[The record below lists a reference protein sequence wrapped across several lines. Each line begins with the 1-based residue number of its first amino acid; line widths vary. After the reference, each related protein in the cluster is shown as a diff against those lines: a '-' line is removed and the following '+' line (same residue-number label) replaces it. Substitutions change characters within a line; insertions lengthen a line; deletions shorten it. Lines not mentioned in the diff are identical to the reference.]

1 MQYAFLTTNATN
13 DVYLDSLVR
22 QPKLMKRIFSIL
34 SLLFL
39 GLYTQAQITLAP
51 GITADQAVQY
61 LLGPNVT
68 YFNAQFTGD
77 PGQLGYLTGGGA
89 PTAFDIEDGV
99 TLSSGHVNELQLGAT
114 VPGITGGVANN
125 PDLLEVANSV
135 FPMIG
140 LNLTIQDVNDQAIL
154 EFDFIATGNTLSFDY
169 IFGSDEY
176 LTYVD
181 QVYNDVFAFFL
192 AGPGITG
199 DYSAPPGYP
208 GGSTNIAIIPGSDP
222 ALPITIS
229 SLNNED
235 YSEFYVDNPA
245 PNQAIGSNGYTVPLL
260 ATYPLLCGE
269 TYHIKLAIADAQDG
283 SLQSFVTLRAGSFNV
298 GNNLIQPVSVNISG
312 SQGGITGFPSNAIL
326 EGESCY
332 DGFFV
337 ISPPPCLLEPDTI
350 TLYFGGD
357 ATLNEDYTYDG
368 DTTLVVYPGTYD
380 TLYLNAMVDDI
391 AEGTNTITYG
401 NITSTYETITIGF
414 IYQDPMDTTGLDMD
428 TTTASMI
435 IVDYNPISVSSL
447 PDIGLC
453 EAVIP
458 ESYGPNAINAN
469 TGVPPYLY
477 QWENPLGEVITN
489 NDTAFFEYQ
498 APGIVP
504 GQYWLTVSDFCGLSD
519 SLSFE
524 VTDPV
529 PVNVNA
535 LSNVILCQEQ
545 VDVDVLAAIS
555 QGAAP
560 YSFTW
565 SNPTNQVLLNNSP
578 NPVFSFLPWDNTLEN
593 GNYKVV
599 VNDYCGTSDS
609 TTLNLQIPV
618 PPMKPVT
625 LPDSLILGLCTTD
638 TLTLTAWTDQ
648 DVSYKWWYYDATD
661 SITDNTPEWTS
672 ASYFI
677 GSAFPMT
684 YWCRVT
690 EPFCGYNES
699 IHFTVLPLPC
709 TVEFPNVMTGYAGDA
724 NSYSILCSSTPT
736 VSETGEVIPALYP
749 EEFEEGQAIG
759 NQTFHICGLFN
770 PYDSTWK
777 YPNSTLKVFNRW
789 GNVVY
794 ESADYKNDWKISDL
808 SEGVYYYEFVWNR
821 PKKEYYT
828 GSFNV
833 LK

>member
-1 MQYAFLTTNATN
+1 M
-13 DVYLDSLVR
+13 VIE
-22 QPKLMKRIFSIL
+22 LMKRTL
-34 SLLFL
+34 TLLAFL
-39 GLYTQAQITLAP
+39 FVGYCSSAQITLNP

-77 PGQLGYLTGGGA
+77 PGQLGYLSGGGA
-89 PTAFDIEDGV
+89 PSAFQVENGV
-99 TLSSGHVNELQLGAT
+99 TLSSGHVNELQLGAN
-114 VPGITGGVANN
+114 VPVIASGVANN
-125 PDLLEVANSV
+125 PDLLSVANSV

-176 LTYVD
+176 LTFVD

-208 GGSTNIAIIPGSDP
+208 GGSTNIAIIPGSNP

-229 SLNNED
+229 SLNNVD
-235 YSEFYVDNPA
+235 YNQYYVDNPA
-245 PNQAIGSNGYTVPLL
+245 PNEDIGSNGYTVPLL

-312 SQGGITGFPSNAIL
+312 NQGGITGFPSNAIL

-337 ISPPPCLLEPDTI
+337 IAPPPCLLEPDTI
-350 TLYFGGD
+350 TLYFGGS
-357 ATLNEDYTYDG
+357 ATLGEDYTYDG

-380 TLYLNAMVDDI
+380 TLYLNALVDDM
-391 AEGTNTITYG
+391 AEGTNTITFG
-401 NITSTYETITIGF
+401 SITSTYETIDIGF
-414 IYQDPMDTTGLDMD
+414 IYVDPLDTLNGVDMD
-428 TTTASMI
+428 TTTATMI
-435 IVDYNPISVSSL
+435 IVDYNPISVSTL

-477 QWENPLGEVITN
+477 QWENPLGDIVSN
-489 NDTAFFEYQ
+489 NDTAFFQYQ

-504 GQYWLTVSDFCGLSD
+504 GQYWMTVTDFCGLTD

-535 LSNVILCQEQ
+535 LSNVVLCQSPI
-545 VDVDVLAAIS
+545 DVNVENAIS

-565 SNPTNQVLLNNSP
+565 KNPANQTVVTNSANA
-578 NPVFSFLPWDNTLEN
+578 VFTFTPGDATLTN
-593 GNYKVV
+593 GNYEVII
-599 VNDYCGTSDS
+599 NDYCGTSVS
-609 TTLNLQIPV
+609 TTLNLTIPV
-618 PPMKPVT
+618 PPTMP
-625 LPDSLILGLCTTD
+625 LAYPNSLINGLCTTD
-638 TLTLTAWTDQ
+638 TLTLTASTDE
-648 DVSYKWWYYDATD
+648 DVSYKWWYYDSTVTVTD
-661 SITDNTPEWTS
+661 DTPEWTS
-672 ASYFI
+672 PSYFI

-684 YWCRVT
+684 YWCQVT
-690 EPFCGYNES
+690 EPQCGYNQS
-699 IHFTVLPLPC
+699 INFTVLPLPC
-709 TVEFPNVMTGYAGDA
+709 TVEFPNLLSGFSGDA
-724 NSYSILCSSTPT
+724 KSFSLLCNPDVYTD
-736 VSETGEVIPALYP
+736 
-749 EEFEEGQAIG
+749 EFEEGQPIG
-759 NQTFHICGLFN
+759 NQTFHICGLYN
-770 PYDSTWK
+770 PYDSKWK

-789 GNVVY
+789 GTIVY
-794 ESADYKNDWKISDL
+794 ESGDYKNDWKISDL
-808 SEGVYYYEFVWNR
+808 AEGVYYYEFVWNR

>member
-1 MQYAFLTTNATN
+1 M
-13 DVYLDSLVR
+13 VIE
-22 QPKLMKRIFSIL
+22 LMKRTL
-34 SLLFL
+34 TLLAFFFV
-39 GLYTQAQITLAP
+39 GYCSSAQITLNP

-77 PGQLGYLTGGGA
+77 PGQLGYLSGGGA
-89 PTAFDIEDGV
+89 PSAFQVENGV

-114 VPGITGGVANN
+114 VPGIAGGVANN

-154 EFDFIATGNTLSFDY
+154 EFDFVATGNTLSFDY

-208 GGSTNIAIIPGSDP
+208 GGSTNIAIIPGSNP

-235 YSEFYVDNPA
+235 YSQYYVDNPA
-245 PNQAIGSNGYTVPLL
+245 PNDDIGSNGYTVPLL
-260 ATYPLLCGE
+260 ATHPLLCGE

-312 SQGGITGFPSNAIL
+312 NQGGITGFPPNAIL

-337 ISPPPCLLEPDTI
+337 IAPPPCLLEPDTI
-350 TLYFGGD
+350 TLYFGGS
-357 ATLNEDYTYDG
+357 ATLGEDYTYDG

-380 TLYLNAMVDDI
+380 TLYLNALVDDM
-391 AEGTNTITYG
+391 AEGTNTITFG
-401 NITSTYETITIGF
+401 SITSTYETIDIGF
-414 IYQDPMDTTGLDMD
+414 IYVDPLDTLNGVDMD
-428 TTTASMI
+428 TTTATMI
-435 IVDYNPISVSSL
+435 IVDYNPVSVSTL

-458 ESYGPNAINAN
+458 ESYGPNAITAN

-477 QWENPLGEVITN
+477 QWENPIGDIISN
-489 NDTAFFEYQ
+489 NDTAFFQYQ

-504 GQYWLTVSDFCGLSD
+504 GQYWMTVTDFCGLTD

-535 LSNVILCQEQ
+535 LSNVVLCQSPI
-545 VDVDVLAAIS
+545 DVNVENAIS

-560 YSFTW
+560 YSFSW
-565 SNPTNQVLLNNSP
+565 KNPANESIVSNSANA
-578 NPVFSFLPWDNTLEN
+578 VFTFTPGDATLTN
-593 GNYKVV
+593 GNYEVII
-599 VNDYCGTSDS
+599 NDYCGTSDS

-618 PPMKPVT
+618 PPTIPIT

-638 TLTLTAWTDQ
+638 TLTLTAWTNEN
-648 DVSYKWWYYDATD
+648 VSYKWWYYDASD
-661 SITDNTPEWTS
+661 SITDNNADWTS

-690 EPFCGYNES
+690 EPQCGYYES
-699 IHFTVLPLPC
+699 VNYTVLPVAC
-709 TVEFPNVMTGYAGDA
+709 TVEFPNLLSGFAGDA
-724 NSYSILCSSTPT
+724 KSFSLLCNP
-736 VSETGEVIPALYP
+736 EVYA
-749 EEFEEGQAIG
+749 EEFEVGQPIG

-789 GNVVY
+789 GTIVY

-808 SEGVYYYEFVWNR
+808 AEGVYYYEFVWNR

>member
-1 MQYAFLTTNATN
+1 
-13 DVYLDSLVR
+13 
-22 QPKLMKRIFSIL
+22 MKRILHLVALLLIAHFS
-34 SLLFL
+34 S
-39 GLYTQAQITLAP
+39 AQITLAP

-89 PTAFDIEDGV
+89 PSAFEIEDGV

-114 VPGITGGVANN
+114 VPGIAGGVANN

-140 LNLTIQDVNDQAIL
+140 LNLTINDVNDQAIL

-176 LTYVD
+176 LTFVD

-235 YSEFYVDNPA
+235 YSQFYVDNPA
-245 PNQAIGSNGYTVPLL
+245 PNDDIGSNGYTVPLL

-312 SQGGITGFPSNAIL
+312 NQGGITGFPNNAIL

-337 ISPPPCLLEPDTI
+337 IAPPPCLLEPDTI
-350 TLYFGGD
+350 TLYFGGT
-357 ATLNEDYTYDG
+357 ATLDEDYTYDG

-380 TLYLNAMVDDI
+380 TLYLNALVDDI
-391 AEGTNTITYG
+391 AEGTNTISFG
-401 NITSTYETITIGF
+401 GINSTYETIEIGF
-414 IYQDPMDTTGLDMD
+414 VYLDPLDTLGLDMD
-428 TTTASMI
+428 TTTATMI
-435 IVDYNPISVSSL
+435 IVDYNPVSVSTL

-477 QWENPLGEVITN
+477 EWENPLGDIISN

-504 GQYWLTVSDFCGLSD
+504 GQYWMTVTDFCGLTD

-535 LSNVILCQEQ
+535 LSNVVLCQSPI
-545 VDVDVLAAIS
+545 DVNVQSAIS

-565 SNPTNQVLLNNSP
+565 KNPANEEVLSNSP
-578 NPVFSFLPWDNTLEN
+578 NATFTFLPGDVTLTN
-593 GNYKVV
+593 GNYEVI

-609 TTLNLQIPV
+609 TTLFLTIPV
-618 PPMKPVT
+618 PPSKP
-625 LPDSLILGLCTTD
+625 LAYPDSLFIGLCTTD
-638 TLTLTAWTDQ
+638 TLTLTALTDE

-690 EPFCGYNES
+690 EPQCGYNQS
-699 IHFTVLPLPC
+699 VNFTVLPLPC
-709 TVEFPNVMTGYAGDA
+709 TVEFPNLLSGFAGDA
-724 NSYSILCSSTPT
+724 KSFSLLCNPAVYSD
-736 VSETGEVIPALYP
+736 
-749 EEFEEGQAIG
+749 EFEEGQPIG

-789 GNVVY
+789 GTTVY

-808 SEGVYYYEFVWNR
+808 AEGVYYYEFVWNR

-828 GSFNV
+828 GYFNV

>member
-1 MQYAFLTTNATN
+1 
-13 DVYLDSLVR
+13 
-22 QPKLMKRIFSIL
+22 
-34 SLLFL
+34 
-39 GLYTQAQITLAP
+39 
-51 GITADQAVQY
+51 
-61 LLGPNVT
+61 
-68 YFNAQFTGD
+68 
-77 PGQLGYLTGGGA
+77 
-89 PTAFDIEDGV
+89 
-99 TLSSGHVNELQLGAT
+99 
-114 VPGITGGVANN
+114 
-125 PDLLEVANSV
+125 
-135 FPMIG
+135 
-140 LNLTIQDVNDQAIL
+140 
-154 EFDFIATGNTLSFDY
+154 
-169 IFGSDEY
+169 
-176 LTYVD
+176 
-181 QVYNDVFAFFL
+181 
-192 AGPGITG
+192 
-199 DYSAPPGYP
+199 
-208 GGSTNIAIIPGSDP
+208 
-222 ALPITIS
+222 
-229 SLNNED
+229 
-235 YSEFYVDNPA
+235 
-245 PNQAIGSNGYTVPLL
+245 
-260 ATYPLLCGE
+260 
-269 TYHIKLAIADAQDG
+269 
-283 SLQSFVTLRAGSFNV
+283 
-298 GNNLIQPVSVNISG
+298 
-312 SQGGITGFPSNAIL
+312 
-326 EGESCY
+326 
-332 DGFFV
+332 
-337 ISPPPCLLEPDTI
+337 
-350 TLYFGGD
+350 
-357 ATLNEDYTYDG
+357 
-368 DTTLVVYPGTYD
+368 
-380 TLYLNAMVDDI
+380 
-391 AEGTNTITYG
+391 
-401 NITSTYETITIGF
+401 
-414 IYQDPMDTTGLDMD
+414 MD

-435 IVDYNPISVSSL
+435 IVDYNPVSVSSL

-477 QWENPLGEVITN
+477 QWENPLGETISN

-504 GQYWLTVSDFCGLSD
+504 GQYWLTVTDFCGLSD

-535 LSNVILCQEQ
+535 LSNVILCQDQ
-545 VDVDVLAAIS
+545 VDVNVQSAIS

-560 YSFTW
+560 YTFTW
-565 SNPTNQVLLNNSP
+565 KGPDNLEIVANSSNA
-578 NPVFSFLPWDNTLEN
+578 VFSFLPGDNTLEN
-593 GNYKVV
+593 GNYEVI
-599 VNDYCGTSDS
+599 VNDFCGTSDS

-638 TLTLTAWTDQ
+638 TLTLTAWTYE

-690 EPFCGYNES
+690 EPQCGYNES
-699 IHFTVLPLPC
+699 VYFTVLPLPC
-709 TVEFPNVMTGYAGDA
+709 TVEFPNVLTGYAGDA

-794 ESADYKNDWKISDL
+794 ESADYKNDWKVSDL

>member
-1 MQYAFLTTNATN
+1 
-13 DVYLDSLVR
+13 
-22 QPKLMKRIFSIL
+22 MKRILSIL
-34 SLLFL
+34 SLLLF
-39 GLYTQAQITLAP
+39 GFQVNSQITLAP

-77 PGQLGYLTGGGA
+77 PGQLGYLSGGGA
-89 PTAFDIEDGV
+89 PSAFQIEDGV
-99 TLSSGHVNELQLGAT
+99 TLTSGHVNELQLGAT
-114 VPGITGGVANN
+114 VPIIAGGVANN
-125 PDLLEVANSV
+125 PDLLDVANSV

-176 LTYVD
+176 LQFVD

-235 YSEFYVDNPA
+235 YSQYYVDNPQ
-245 PNQAIGSNGYTVPLL
+245 NVDIGSNGYTVPLL

-312 SQGGITGFPSNAIL
+312 SQGGITGFPANAIL

-350 TLYFGGD
+350 TLYFGGT
-357 ATLNEDYTYDG
+357 ATLGEDYTYDG

-380 TLYLNAMVDDI
+380 TLFLNAIVDDI
-391 AEGTNTITYG
+391 AEGTNTITFG
-401 NITSTYETITIGF
+401 NITSTYETIDIGF
-414 IYQDPMDTTGLDMD
+414 IYVDPLDTLNGVDMD
-428 TTTASMI
+428 TTTATMI
-435 IVDYNPISVSSL
+435 IVDYNPINVSTL

-458 ESYGPNAINAN
+458 ESYGPNAITPN

-477 QWENPLGEVITN
+477 QWENPLGDIISN
-489 NDTAFFEYQ
+489 NDTAFFQYQ

-504 GQYWLTVSDFCGLSD
+504 GQYWMTVTDFCGLTD

-529 PVNVNA
+529 PVNVNT
-535 LSNVILCQEQ
+535 LSNVILCQDQ
-545 VDVDVLAAIS
+545 VDVNVQSAIS

-560 YSFTW
+560 YTFTW
-565 SNPTNQVLLNNSP
+565 KGPDNLEIVANSP
-578 NPVFSFLPWDNTLEN
+578 NAVFSFSPGDNTLEN
-593 GNYKVV
+593 GNYEVI

-609 TTLNLQIPV
+609 TSLNLQIPV
-618 PPMKPVT
+618 APLKPVT

-638 TLTLTAWTDQ
+638 TLTLTAWTSES
-648 DVSYKWWYYDATD
+648 VSYKWWYYDATD
-661 SITDNTPEWTS
+661 SITDNTADWTS
-672 ASYFI
+672 SSYFI

-690 EPFCGYNES
+690 EPQCGYYES
-699 IHFTVLPLPC
+699 VQYTVLPLPC
-709 TVEFPNVMTGYAGDA
+709 TVEFPNLLSGYAGDA
-724 NSYSILCSSTPT
+724 KSFSLLCNP
-736 VSETGEVIPALYP
+736 ELYA

-789 GNVVY
+789 GTVVY

-808 SEGVYYYEFVWNR
+808 AEGVYYYEFVWNR